1 MRKSNKVKRWMTVF
15 TAVLLVCVIFGLM
28 SMRKYREW
36 KEDNSGIPDAVS
48 TVSDGDLCRMTVT
61 ANCRIIEDEEK
72 FAENV
77 IKMYRENAFR
87 SIRLSTDLGKVAE
100 KLDIRVYLHRDDIRE
115 GNPVM
120 RILYEP
126 PDDEKEYNVIDDAE
140 VYRMTIYTDGRS

>member
-1 MRKSNKVKRWMTVF
+1 MMEFKR
-15 TAVLLVCVIFGLM
+15 TAL
-28 SMRKYREW
+28 
-36 KEDNSGIPDAVS
+36 
-48 TVSDGDLCRMTVT
+48 
-61 ANCRIIEDEEK
+61 IIEDEEK

-87 SIRLSTDLGKVAE
+87 SIRLSTDLGKAAE

-126 PDDEKEYNVIDDAE
+126 PDDEKEYNIIDDAE